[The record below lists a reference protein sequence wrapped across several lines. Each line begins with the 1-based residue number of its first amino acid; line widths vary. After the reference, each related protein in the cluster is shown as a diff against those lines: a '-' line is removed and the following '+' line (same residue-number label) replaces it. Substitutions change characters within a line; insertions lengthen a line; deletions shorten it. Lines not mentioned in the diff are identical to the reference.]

1 MHIKESGLREVYTI
15 GETKYA
21 YIYMKERK
29 LNASTNG

>member
-15 GETKYA
+15 GEAKYA
-21 YIYMKERK
+21 YIERK